1 MNKPLVIG
9 LGVAG
14 VAVVGGIGYALYK
27 RSAPAQVA
35 SKFPAMPGGTDPRFL
50 APGGQQ
56 QSPQPYDGPF
66 KPAQPQSPLPTVN
79 QQIFWADK
87 SNATRTA
94 TSIADL
100 RTQLVKE
107 YGTLRAARLANV
119 FIPDDKRAKPG
130 GEWLPAAFYVFPA
143 YLPSGVALQ
152 DASQLKD
159 LVSGNGVPRAYAHA
173 AGWARTITLQR
184 QNGLGG
190 AQMVSG
196 RGGR

>member
-27 RSAPAQVA
+27 RSAAAAPVA
-35 SKFPAMPGGTDPRFL
+35 SKFPAMPGGTDPRLL
-50 APGGQQ
+50 APGAQQ
-56 QSPQPYDGPF
+56 MPVQGPA
-66 KPAQPQSPLPTVN
+66 AQNVN
-79 QQIFWADK
+79 APNQIFWADK

-100 RTQLVKE
+100 RDQLVKE

-119 FIPDDKRAKPG
+119 FIPGDPRAKPG
-130 GEWLPAAFYVFPA
+130 GEWLPAAYYVFPM
-143 YLPSGVALQ
+143 YLPSGKALLE
-152 DASQLKD
+152 ASQLKE
-159 LVSGNGVPRAYAHA
+159 LVSGSRAPRAYAHA
-173 AGWARTITLQR
+173 AGWARNLTLQR

-196 RGGR
+196 QGGR

>member
-27 RSAPAQVA
+27 RSAPAPVA
-35 SKFPAMPGGTDPRFL
+35 SKFPAMPAGTDPRY
-50 APGGQQ
+50 A
-56 QSPQPYDGPF
+56 SPNAQM
-66 KPAQPQSPLPTVN
+66 PAQGPTAQNVN
-79 QQIFWADK
+79 APNQIFWADK

-100 RTQLVKE
+100 RSQLVKE

-159 LVSGNGVPRAYAHA
+159 LVSGSRAPRAYAHA

-196 RGGR
+196 QGGR

>member
-27 RSAPAQVA
+27 RSAPAPVA
-35 SKFPAMPGGTDPRFL
+35 TAFPPMPAGTDPRY
-50 APGGQQ
+50 ASPGGQVPVQ
-56 QSPQPYDGPF
+56 
-66 KPAQPQSPLPTVN
+66 AQAQNVN
-79 QQIFWADK
+79 APKQIFWADK

-130 GEWLPAAFYVFPA
+130 GEWLPAAFYVFPM